1 MIIWR
6 GWGILVL
13 LMTGLP
19 AGLGAFAAQA
29 LLGED
34 MAQLGAGIGIVMGGV
49 ASFLVGQ
56 RLNAPVQGY
65 HPQTG
70 QPVLY
75 KNRHTLFFI
84 PMQYCGVLL
93 LVLGAVVGFT
103 SLPNLL

>member
-6 GWGILVL
+6 GWGILVV
-13 LMTGLP
+13 LMAAIP
-19 AGLGAFAAQA
+19 AVLGAVSVQA
-29 LLGED
+29 LLGEA
-34 MAQLGAGIGIVMGGV
+34 MAPLGAGIGLVVGGV

-65 HPQTG
+65 HPATG

-93 LVLGAVVGFT
+93 LVLGAVLGVVGL
-103 SLPNLL
+103 SGV